1 MDKPQKKLKA
11 WQLAVDI
18 AEKIY
23 AITQSFP
30 DDEKFGL
37 VRQMRKC
44 AVSVPSNIAEGA
56 GRNTKKEFVNFLHI
70 AQGSLSELDTQLEL
84 SLRLQYIE
92 KRKWNILNSV
102 LIEEDKIIS
111 GPIRSQKEVN

>member
-1 MDKPQKKLKA
+1 MDKPHKKLKA

-30 DDEKFGL
+30 DDEKFAL

-44 AVSVPSNIAEGA
+44 AVSVPSNIDEGA
-56 GRNTKKEFVNFLHI
+56 G
-70 AQGSLSELDTQLEL
+70 
-84 SLRLQYIE
+84 
-92 KRKWNILNSV
+92 
-102 LIEEDKIIS
+102 
-111 GPIRSQKEVN
+111 